1 MLGLWCILCRI
12 HKINFYYSIDRV
24 IRKYQYANGNT
35 SLWSAVCQYE
45 LGVKLYIYFFLL
57 QLHANTISTI
67 DAEPKLNFDLLDRYV
82 TAKLIATAS
91 SKSESKE
98 NEEDKHIYSTNTQT
112 FSIKFIRICLR
123 FLCFTIWLIQSQIH
137 NPTADILNHL
147 HSIDYENQRHN
158 LF

>member
-12 HKINFYYSIDRV
+12 HNINFFYSIDRV

-35 SLWSAVCQYE
+35 SLWSALCQYE
-45 LGVKLYIYFFLL
+45 LGVILYFFFL

-91 SKSESKE
+91 SKSEQRKKTKKI
-98 NEEDKHIYSTNTQT
+98 NTYIQQIHKHFRSNLFAFVCVFYALQSGSYNH
-112 FSIKFIRICLR
+112 R
-123 FLCFTIWLIQSQIH
+123 FTIQRQI
-137 NPTADILNHL
+137 
-147 HSIDYENQRHN
+147 S
-158 LF
+158 